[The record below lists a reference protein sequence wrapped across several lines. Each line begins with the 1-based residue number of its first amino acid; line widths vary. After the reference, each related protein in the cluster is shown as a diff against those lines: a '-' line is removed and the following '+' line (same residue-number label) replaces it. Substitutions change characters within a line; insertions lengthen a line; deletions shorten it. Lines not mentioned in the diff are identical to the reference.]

1 MGDGCWRIQASVLT
15 GWLRCADPGDA
26 AKRRNII
33 IGCTVAAGTALLT
46 AAALLLVWRLRG
58 GKQQQGI
65 NVSHSTIRH
74 LSSSSA
80 VDLTFELD
88 KNKSPILLG
97 KGAFGEVS
105 KCITPP

>member
-1 MGDGCWRIQASVLT
+1 MLIAL
-15 GWLRCADPGDA
+15 LRCADPAEA

-33 IGCTVAAGTALLT
+33 IACTVAAGTAVLT
-46 AAALLLVWRLRG
+46 AGAILLAWRLRSRR
-58 GKQQQGI
+58 QQQGMQ
-65 NVSHSTIRH
+65 VSQSTIRK
-74 LSSSSA
+74 LNASSA

-105 KCITPP
+105 MSLLVVYCPRI